1 LTQVNQQ
8 TAAQFAR
15 GPARS
20 LSGQAQFGL
29 PQARTPPPPL
39 LLPSPHGGS
48 RRGRAPRPL
57 ISARPGA
64 RSRRLLP
71 RASLAPSARQPLPPL
86 SSAASRRVPVPAHPR
101 LLSGADAETS
111 PLGGISEQAA
121 RVAKSC
127 PLKGRGLQVAFTQVT
142 SAWARGR
149 ARFARSSFPTCK
161 LL

>member
-1 LTQVNQQ
+1 ATRNPPPKPSR
-8 TAAQFAR
+8 TAATGAAVS
-15 GPARS
+15 PRS
-20 LSGQAQFGL
+20 HLCAPGL
-29 PQARTPPPPL
+29 VASSL
-39 LLPSPHGGS
+39 EHLLP
-48 RRGRAPRPL
+48 
-57 ISARPGA
+57 
-64 RSRRLLP
+64 
-71 RASLAPSARQPLPPL
+71 PSARRALPPL

-127 PLKGRGLQVAFTQVT
+127 PLKGRGLQVAFTQVA

-149 ARFARSSFPTCK
+149 ARVARSSFPTCK